1 MHRLTVVVVVAIAA
15 SAGLYFAPVTTR
27 AQEAPS
33 RPFSIGDTISLAYL
47 DGGENRCLVGDVR
60 GDFVRCDSGKD
71 DTIGFNRPKVEYW
84 YNLATVKYVSKS
96 VAR

>member
-1 MHRLTVVVVVAIAA
+1 MHRLTVVVAIAA

-33 RPFSIGDTISLAYL
+33 RPFSIGDTISLAYQ